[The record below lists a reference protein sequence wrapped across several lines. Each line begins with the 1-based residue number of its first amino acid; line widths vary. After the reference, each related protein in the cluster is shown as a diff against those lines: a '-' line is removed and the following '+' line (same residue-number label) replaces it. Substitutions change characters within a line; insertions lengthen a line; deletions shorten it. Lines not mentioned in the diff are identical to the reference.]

1 MKIIL
6 QELFKE
12 HTKFC
17 AVNKEDI
24 KGGITL
30 ILLIPLVLGVMCLV
44 SYLTGI

>member
-1 MKIIL
+1 MKRIL

-12 HTKFC
+12 HT
-17 AVNKEDI
+17 EDI

>member
-1 MKIIL
+1 MKRIL

-12 HTKFC
+12 HT
-17 AVNKEDI
+17 EDI
-24 KGGITL
+24 KGGFSDDFILITL